1 MVLSMTAF
9 ARNESPS
16 LVWEVRSVNHRFLEI
31 GLRMPE
37 SLRELEH
44 PLRNRIRER
53 VSRGKLDAN
62 LRITSREDASLLN
75 LNKTNLQALLKTL
88 EQIRH
93 ETPEIGYPEPLD
105 LLRWPGVIS
114 PSDNDQTNAL
124 KAEVV
129 ESFEQ
134 ALSLLIEHRSVE
146 GTELTTLL
154 QAKLDEVETIVG
166 ELKTTTDSLAAV
178 LRNKLKARIDRLIKN
193 IDANRMEQEVA
204 ILAQKADV
212 EEELDRLAI
221 HTEECRKSLVAKGP
235 QGRRLDFLMQE
246 LNREAN
252 TLASKSID
260 PHCSKRAV
268 DLKVIIEQM
277 REQVQN
283 VE

>member
-9 ARNESPS
+9 ARNESSS

-31 GLRMPE
+31 SLRIPE

-44 PLRNRIRER
+44 PLRNRIRETMN
-53 VSRGKLDAN
+53 RGKLDAN
-62 LRITSREDASLLN
+62 LRITSSEEASSLN
-75 LNKTNLQALLKTL
+75 LNKANLRIVLKTL
-88 EQIRH
+88 EQIRR

-105 LLRWPGVIS
+105 LLRWPGVIQQDDK
-114 PSDNDQTNAL
+114 DNATKL
-124 KAEVV
+124 KTEVV
-129 ESFEQ
+129 ASFEET
-134 ALSLLIEHRSVE
+134 LSLLIDHRRSE
-146 GTELTTLL
+146 GTKLSSLL
-154 QAKLDEVETIVG
+154 QVKLDNVDSIVG
-166 ELKTTTDSLAAV
+166 ELKATTGSLAAV
-178 LRNKLKARIDRLIKN
+178 LRDKLKARITHLIKN
-193 IDANRMEQEVA
+193 IDSSRLEQEVA

-221 HTEECRKSLVAKGP
+221 HTQECRKSIATEGP

-260 PHCSKRAV
+260 HHCSKLAV

-283 VE
+283 IE

>member
-31 GLRMPE
+31 SLRMPE
-37 SLRELEH
+37 SLRELEYS
-44 PLRNRIRER
+44 LRDRVREK

-62 LRITSREDASLLN
+62 LRIAKREDTSSLN
-75 LNKTNLQALLKTL
+75 LNRANLQALLKTL

-93 ETPEIGYPEPLD
+93 EMPEIGYPDPLD
-105 LLRWPGVIS
+105 LLRWPGVVSQIA
-114 PSDNDQTNAL
+114 NDQTAAL
-124 KAEVV
+124 KAEAIA
-129 ESFEQ
+129 SFEQ
-134 ALSLLIEHRSVE
+134 TMNLLIEHRCAE
-146 GTELTTLL
+146 GGKLTSLL
-154 QAKLDEVETIVG
+154 QAKLDEVEAIVA
-166 ELKTTTDSLAAV
+166 ELKTTMSSLTTI
-178 LRNKLKARIDRLIKN
+178 LRGKLKERIDQLIKN
-193 IDANRMEQEVA
+193 IDATRMEQEVA

-212 EEELDRLAI
+212 AEELDRLVI
-221 HTEECRKSLVAKGP
+221 HTQECRKSLVAEGP

-260 PHCSKRAV
+260 AHCSKRAV